1 MAKKQIENRPRK
13 SKFKTMS
20 HTGGNSR
27 PLQDKVERINGQW
40 VLKKQETQDEN
51 R

>member
-1 MAKKQIENRPRK
+1 MAKKQIEGKPRK
-13 SKFKTMS
+13 SKFKSMS

-40 VLKKQETQDEN
+40 VLKRQEKKNNE
-51 R
+51 